1 MKYKVTRLR
10 PNGEIV
16 STEEDSLRK
25 AGQRVFYQMYDN
37 DYATKK
43 EATRLAME
51 CEKTGRVEV
60 GSLWWTIERV

>member
-16 STEEDSLRK
+16 ESFDESLRK
-25 AGQRVFYQMYDN
+25 AGQRVFYCLYDN

-43 EATRLAME
+43 EATQLAME
-51 CEKTGRVEV
+51 CEKTGRIEV